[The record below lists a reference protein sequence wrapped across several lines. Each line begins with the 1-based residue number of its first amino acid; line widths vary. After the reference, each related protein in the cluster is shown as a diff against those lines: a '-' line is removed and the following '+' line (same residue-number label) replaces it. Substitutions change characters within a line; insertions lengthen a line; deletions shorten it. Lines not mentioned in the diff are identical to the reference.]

1 VMAVRATMKSPQ
13 QMGGAVCHGS
23 AHIPPSVFLAV
34 LAWAAMA
41 AAGPYTEPGV
51 NGYVDPNGRPAS
63 PDQAEAV
70 VNPIFR
76 AWATAVVDYRPAGGV
91 SEQWLDASKTLGPAT
106 GDGMGIASLGDRS
119 AAEIAA
125 GAPPG
130 WIVLGFTQPMRDG
143 RGYDF
148 VVFENA
154 IVSGYNTGA
163 GSVSGQMFG
172 ELAFVEVSSDG
183 VQFARF
189 PSVSLTPD
197 PVGAYGTIELSNVF
211 NLAGKHPNGGGVC
224 TGTPFDLA
232 DLADEPSVRAGA
244 VDVHDIR
251 YVRIV
256 DIPGNGHFQD
266 AATFHIDPAGSPSW
280 AAYTANHPVYD
291 AWPTFGSGGFDLD
304 AVGVLCEQA
313 YSADINF
320 DGVVDGVDFAL
331 FSSAW
336 GSWFGGPGWIA
347 RCDLDPARDLRINAD
362 DLAALAAQWL
372 GEETWRWTGGK

>member
-1 VMAVRATMKSPQ
+1 MMAARATTESPQ
-13 QMGGAVCHGS
+13 QMGGVVCHGP
-23 AHIPPSVFLAV
+23 AHIRLKASLAV
-34 LAWAAMA
+34 FAWAAIA

-63 PDQAEAV
+63 PEQAGAV
-70 VNPIFR
+70 INPIFR
-76 AWATAVVDYRPAGGV
+76 AWAGFVVDYQPAGGV
-91 SEQWLDASKTLGPAT
+91 SEQWLDANKTLGPAT
-106 GDGMGIASLGDRS
+106 GDNMDIASLGDRS

-130 WIVLGFTQPMRDG
+130 HIVLGFAEPIRDG

-148 VVFENA
+148 VVFENG

-163 GSVSGQMFG
+163 GSVSGQIFA

-183 VQFARF
+183 VHFARF
-189 PSVSLTPD
+189 PSVSLTPG

-232 DLADEPSVRAGA
+232 DLADEPLVRDAI
-244 VDVHDIR
+244 VDVNDIR

-256 DIPGNGHFQD
+256 DIPGSGHFQD
-266 AATFHIDPAGSPSW
+266 AAILNVDPASGPLW
-280 AAYTANHPVYD
+280 ENYGANHSVYD

-304 AVGVLCEQA
+304 AVGVLHEQA
-313 YSADINF
+313 YSADINL
-320 DGVVDGVDFAL
+320 DGIVDSADFAL
-331 FSSAW
+331 FSLAW
-336 GSWFGGPGWIA
+336 GSRFGGPGWIA
-347 RCDLDPARDLRINAD
+347 RCDLDPLRDLRINAA
-362 DLAALAAQWL
+362 DLAVLAAQWL
-372 GEETWRWTGGK
+372 GEETWRWAGGK

>member
-1 VMAVRATMKSPQ
+1 MAAGTAKKSPQ
-13 QMGGAVCHGS
+13 PMGGAVCHGS

-51 NGYVDPNGRPAS
+51 NGYVDPNGRPAP
-63 PDQAEAV
+63 PDHAEAV
-70 VNPIFR
+70 LNPIFR
-76 AWATAVVDYRPAGGV
+76 AWATSVVDYRPAGGV
-91 SEQWLDASKTLGPAT
+91 SEQWLDANKTLGPPT

-130 WIVLGFTQPMRDG
+130 HIELGFAEPMRDG

-148 VVFENA
+148 VVFENG

-183 VQFARF
+183 VHFARF
-189 PSVSLTPD
+189 PSVSLTPG

-232 DLADEPSVRAGA
+232 DLADEPLVRDAT
-244 VDVHDIR
+244 VDVNNIR

-256 DIPGNGHFQD
+256 DIPGSGHFQD
-266 AATFHIDPAGSPSW
+266 AAMFHIDPASSPGW
-280 AAYTANHPVYD
+280 LAYTVNHPVYD

-304 AVGVLCEQA
+304 AIGFLHEQT
-313 YSADINF
+313 YSADINL
-320 DGVVDGVDFAL
+320 DGIVDGTDFAL

-336 GSWFGGPGWIA
+336 GSRLGGPGWIA
-347 RCDLDPARDLRINAD
+347 RCDLDPARDLRINGA
-362 DLAALAAQWL
+362 DLAVLAAQWL
-372 GEETWRWTGGK
+372 GEESWRLTDDR